1 VFEPSTSCFAPC
13 GWRGGA
19 PVRGGRGLVRGDA
32 AAVDGV
38 LRGQVADGGRELV
51 RFEVLHAEREAG
63 VRFEG
68 GR

>member
-1 VFEPSTSCFAPC
+1 MFEPPTSCFAPC

-19 PVRGGRGLVRGDA
+19 PVRGGGGLVRGDA

-38 LRGQVADGGRELV
+38 LRRQIADRGRELV

-63 VRFEG
+63 MRFES